1 MPYRL
6 LALDVD
12 GTLLDPDGELRDTVR
27 QAVMAARQT
36 GLRVILC
43 TGRRFRSARPWAQK
57 LQLDGP
63 IVVHNGALVKDVA
76 SAETLHCHPLPETLC
91 RRGLAVL
98 RQLAPP
104 LIYIDAFHKQV
115 DILTEPMEHLHPF
128 QREYLQDS
136 LPYCRFVDDLSAVCL
151 PTASARARMR
161 RIIGSAATEVVMLS
175 IMAEADRLQALRPA
189 VEDALAGQGHTKMIL
204 NKNYQG
210 HILEVLPA
218 TVSKW
223 QALERL
229 MAAEGLTAED
239 VMAIGDDYND
249 LEMIRGAGLG
259 IAMGNA
265 VDVVRDAAGYVTG
278 SNADDGV
285 AQALERFVLQR

>member
-6 LALDVD
+6 LALDID
-12 GTLLDPDGELRDTVR
+12 GTLLDPDGELQDAVR
-27 QAVMAARQT
+27 QAVIAARQI

-43 TGRRFRSARPWAQK
+43 TGRRFRSARPWAQE

-76 SAETLHCHPLPETLC
+76 SAETLHCHPLPEMLC

-104 LIYIDAFHKQV
+104 LIYIDAFHEEV
-115 DILTEPMEHLHPF
+115 DILTEPLEHLHPF
-128 QREYLQDS
+128 QQEYLQDN
-136 LPYCRFVDDLSAVCL
+136 LPYCRFVEDLGAVPL
-151 PTASARARMR
+151 R
-161 RIIGSAATEVVMLS
+161 GVVMLS
-175 IMAEADRLQALRPA
+175 IMAEADRLEALRPA
-189 VEDALAGQGHTKMIL
+189 VEDALVGQGHTKMIL
-204 NKNYQG
+204 NKNYRG

-229 MAAEGLTAED
+229 MATEGLTADD
-239 VMAIGDDYND
+239 VIAIGDDYND

-265 VDVVRDAAGYVTG
+265 VEPVREVAGYVTG

-285 AQALERFVLQR
+285 AQALERFVLQG

>member
-1 MPYRL
+1 
-6 LALDVD
+6 
-12 GTLLDPDGELRDTVR
+12 
-27 QAVMAARQT
+27 
-36 GLRVILC
+36 
-43 TGRRFRSARPWAQK
+43 
-57 LQLDGP
+57 
-63 IVVHNGALVKDVA
+63 
-76 SAETLHCHPLPETLC
+76 
-91 RRGLAVL
+91 
-98 RQLAPP
+98 
-104 LIYIDAFHKQV
+104 
-115 DILTEPMEHLHPF
+115 
-128 QREYLQDS
+128 
-136 LPYCRFVDDLSAVCL
+136 
-151 PTASARARMR
+151 
-161 RIIGSAATEVVMLS
+161 MLS

-204 NKNYQG
+204 NKNYRG

-229 MAAEGLTAED
+229 MAATGLAADD

-265 VDVVRDAAGYVTG
+265 VEPVRQAAGHITG

-285 AQALERFVLQR
+285 VQALERFVLKR

>member
-12 GTLLDPDGELRDTVR
+12 GTLLDPDGELRDAVR

-36 GLRVILC
+36 GLRVVLC
-43 TGRRFRSARPWAQK
+43 TGRRFRSTRPVAQE

-63 IVVHNGALVKDVA
+63 VVVHNGALVKDVA
-76 SAETLHCHPLPETLC
+76 SAETLHCHPLPESLC
-91 RRGLAVL
+91 RRGLEVL

-104 LIYIDAFHKQV
+104 LIYIDAFHEEV
-115 DILTEPMEHLHPF
+115 DILTEPLEHLHPF
-128 QREYLQDS
+128 QQEYLQDNI
-136 LPYCRFVDDLSAVCL
+136 PYCRFVDDL
-151 PTASARARMR
+151 
-161 RIIGSAATEVVMLS
+161 AATELRGVVMLS
-175 IMAEADRLQALRPA
+175 IMAEADRLQALRPE

-204 NKNYQG
+204 NKNFRG

-229 MAAEGLTAED
+229 MAAEGIAPDD
-239 VMAIGDDYND
+239 VVAIGDDYND
-249 LEMIRGAGLG
+249 LEMIQGAGLG

-265 VDVVRDAAGYVTG
+265 VEPIRAAAGYITG
-278 SNADDGV
+278 NNDDDGV
-285 AQALERFVLQR
+285 VQAIERFVLRG

>member
-27 QAVMAARQT
+27 QAIMAAQQA

-76 SAETLHCHPLPETLC
+76 SAETQHCHPLPETLC

-104 LIYIDAFHKQV
+104 LIYIESRCRAIAGSGGPANCKRPTQAMRTQRRRPEPTLRFERTAAPGVHWYHRNTKQ
-115 DILTEPMEHLHPF
+115 
-128 QREYLQDS
+128 
-136 LPYCRFVDDLSAVCL
+136 
-151 PTASARARMR
+151 
-161 RIIGSAATEVVMLS
+161 
-175 IMAEADRLQALRPA
+175 
-189 VEDALAGQGHTKMIL
+189 
-204 NKNYQG
+204 
-210 HILEVLPA
+210 
-218 TVSKW
+218 
-223 QALERL
+223 
-229 MAAEGLTAED
+229 
-239 VMAIGDDYND
+239 
-249 LEMIRGAGLG
+249 
-259 IAMGNA
+259 
-265 VDVVRDAAGYVTG
+265 
-278 SNADDGV
+278 
-285 AQALERFVLQR
+285 

>member
-27 QAVMAARQT
+27 QAVMAAQQT
-36 GLRVILC
+36 GLRVTLC
-43 TGRRFRSARPWAQK
+43 TGRRFRSTRPLAQE

-63 IVVHNGALVKDVA
+63 VVVHNGALVKDVT
-76 SAETLHCHPLPETLC
+76 SAETLHCHPLRETLC

-104 LIYIDAFHKQV
+104 LIYIDAFHEQV

-128 QREYLQDS
+128 QREYLQDN
-136 LPYCRFVDDLSAVCL
+136 LPYCRFVDDLGTACL
-151 PTASARARMR
+151 R
-161 RIIGSAATEVVMLS
+161 GVVMLS

-223 QALERL
+223 QSLERL
-229 MAAEGLTAED
+229 MAAEGLTADE

-265 VDVVRDAAGYVTG
+265 VDAVRDAAGYVTG
-278 SNADDGV
+278 SNDDDGV
-285 AQALERFVLQR
+285 MQALERFVLRR

>member
-12 GTLLDPDGELRDTVR
+12 GTLLDPDGELRDAVR
-27 QAVMAARQT
+27 QAVIAAQQA

-43 TGRRFRSARPWAQK
+43 TGRRFRSARPLAQE

-104 LIYIDAFHKQV
+104 LIYIDAFHEQV
-115 DILTEPMEHLHPF
+115 DILTEPLERLHPF
-128 QREYLQDS
+128 QREYLQDN
-136 LPYCRFVDDLSAVCL
+136 LPYCRFVDDLNAERL
-151 PTASARARMR
+151 R
-161 RIIGSAATEVVMLS
+161 GVVMLS
-175 IMAEADRLQALRPA
+175 IMAEAERLQALRPA

-204 NKNYQG
+204 NKNYRG

-229 MAAEGLTAED
+229 MAAAGLTADD

-265 VDVVRDAAGYVTG
+265 VEPVRRAAGYVTG

-285 AQALERFVLQR
+285 VQALERFVLPR

>member
-12 GTLLDPDGELRDTVR
+12 GTLLDPDGELRDAVR
-27 QAVMAARQT
+27 QAVMAARRA

-43 TGRRFRSARPWAQK
+43 TGRRFRSARPWARE

-63 IVVHNGALVKDVA
+63 VVVHNGALVKDVA
-76 SAETLHCHPLPETLC
+76 STETLHCHPLPETLC

-104 LIYIDAFHKQV
+104 LIYIDGFREQV

-128 QREYLQDS
+128 QQEYLQDNI
-136 LPYCRFVDDLSAVCL
+136 PYCRFVDDLSAERL
-151 PTASARARMR
+151 R
-161 RIIGSAATEVVMLS
+161 GVVMLS
-175 IMAEADRLQALRPA
+175 IMAEAERLQALRPA

-204 NKNYQG
+204 NKNFRG

-229 MAAEGLTAED
+229 MAAEGWTADD

-265 VDVVRDAAGYVTG
+265 VDAVREAARHVTG
-278 SNADDGV
+278 SNDDDGV
-285 AQALERFVLQR
+285 AQAIERFVLQR

>member
-12 GTLLDPDGELRDTVR
+12 GTLLDPDGELRDSVR
-27 QAVMAARQT
+27 QAVIAARET
-36 GLRVILC
+36 GLQVILC
-43 TGRRFRSARPWAQK
+43 TGRRFRSARPWAQAF
-57 LQLDGP
+57 QLDGP

-76 SAETLHCHPLPETLC
+76 SAKTLYCHPLPETLC

-104 LIYIDAFHKQV
+104 LIYIDAFHEQV

-128 QREYLQDS
+128 QQEYLQDNI
-136 LPYCRFVDDLSAVCL
+136 PYCRFVDDL
-151 PTASARARMR
+151 
-161 RIIGSAATEVVMLS
+161 AAERLRGVVMLS
-175 IMAEADRLQALRPA
+175 IMAEADRLEALRPA

-204 NKNYQG
+204 NKNYRG

-229 MAAEGLTAED
+229 MAAAGLTADD

-265 VDVVRDAAGYVTG
+265 VEPVRQAARYVTG
-278 SNADDGV
+278 SNDDDGV
-285 AQALERFVLQR
+285 VQAIERFVLQG

>member
-27 QAVMAARQT
+27 QAVMAARRT

-43 TGRRFRSARPWAQK
+43 TGRRFRSTRPLAQH
-57 LQLDGP
+57 LRLDGP
-63 IVVHNGALVKDVA
+63 VVVHNGALVKDVA
-76 SAETLHCHPLPETLC
+76 SAETLHCHPLPESLC
-91 RRGLAVL
+91 RRGLEVL

-104 LIYIDAFHKQV
+104 LIYIDAFHEEV

-128 QREYLQDS
+128 QQEYLQDNI
-136 LPYCRFVDDLSAVCL
+136 PYCRFVDDL
-151 PTASARARMR
+151 
-161 RIIGSAATEVVMLS
+161 AATRLRGVVMLS
-175 IMAEADRLQALRPA
+175 IMAEADRLQALRPE
-189 VEDALAGQGHTKMIL
+189 VEHALAGQGHTKMIL
-204 NKNYQG
+204 NKNFRG

-229 MAAEGLTAED
+229 MAAKGWTAND

-265 VDVVRDAAGYVTG
+265 VEPVRAAADHVTG
-278 SNADDGV
+278 SNDDDGV
-285 AQALERFVLQR
+285 VQAIQRFVLHG

>member
-27 QAVMAARQT
+27 QAVIAARQA

-43 TGRRFRSARPWAQK
+43 TGRRFRSTRPVAQE

-63 IVVHNGALVKDVA
+63 VVVHNGALVKDVT

-91 RRGLAVL
+91 RRGLEVL

-104 LIYIDAFHKQV
+104 LIYIDAFHEEV
-115 DILTEPMEHLHPF
+115 DILSEPMEHLHPF
-128 QREYLQDS
+128 QQEYLQDNI
-136 LPYCRFVDDLSAVCL
+136 PYCRFVDDL
-151 PTASARARMR
+151 
-161 RIIGSAATEVVMLS
+161 AATPLSGVVMLS

-189 VEDALAGQGHTKMIL
+189 VENALAGQGHTKMIL
-204 NKNYQG
+204 NKNFRG

-218 TVSKW
+218 AVSKW

-229 MAAEGLTAED
+229 MAAEGLTADD
-239 VMAIGDDYND
+239 VIAIGDDYND

-265 VDVVRDAAGYVTG
+265 RRARSRRRRVR
-278 SNADDGV
+278 NR
-285 AQALERFVLQR
+285 QQR

>member
-12 GTLLDPDGELRDTVR
+12 GTLLDPDGELRDAVR
-27 QAVMAARQT
+27 QAVIAARQS
-36 GLRVILC
+36 GLRVVLC
-43 TGRRFRSARPWAQK
+43 TGRRFRSTRPVAQD

-63 IVVHNGALVKDVA
+63 VVVHNGALVKDVA
-76 SAETLHCHPLPETLC
+76 TAETLHCHPLPESLC
-91 RRGLAVL
+91 RRGLEVL

-104 LIYIDAFHKQV
+104 LIYIDAFHEEV
-115 DILTEPMEHLHPF
+115 DILTEPLEHLHPF
-128 QREYLQDS
+128 QQEYLQDNI
-136 LPYCRFVDDLSAVCL
+136 PYCRFVDDL
-151 PTASARARMR
+151 
-161 RIIGSAATEVVMLS
+161 AATQLRGVVMLS

-204 NKNYQG
+204 NKNFRG

-229 MAAEGLTAED
+229 MAAEGVTADE
-239 VMAIGDDYND
+239 VVAIGDDYND

-265 VDVVRDAAGYVTG
+265 VEPIRSVAGYITG
-278 SNADDGV
+278 SNDDDGV
-285 AQALERFVLQR
+285 VQAIERFVLRG

>member
-1 MPYRL
+1 
-6 LALDVD
+6 
-12 GTLLDPDGELRDTVR
+12 
-27 QAVMAARQT
+27 
-36 GLRVILC
+36 
-43 TGRRFRSARPWAQK
+43 
-57 LQLDGP
+57 
-63 IVVHNGALVKDVA
+63 
-76 SAETLHCHPLPETLC
+76 
-91 RRGLAVL
+91 
-98 RQLAPP
+98 
-104 LIYIDAFHKQV
+104 
-115 DILTEPMEHLHPF
+115 MERLHPF
-128 QREYLQDS
+128 QQEYLQDS
-136 LPYCRFVDDLSAVCL
+136 LPYCRFVDDLGAACL
-151 PTASARARMR
+151 S
-161 RIIGSAATEVVMLS
+161 GVVMLS
-175 IMAEADRLQALRPA
+175 VMAEADRLQALRPA

-265 VDVVRDAAGYVTG
+265 VEAVRAAAGYVTG
-278 SNADDGV
+278 SNADDGLV
-285 AQALERFVLQR
+285 QALERFVL

>member
-12 GTLLDPDGELRDTVR
+12 GTLLDPDGELRDAVR
-27 QAVMAARQT
+27 QAVLAARQA

-43 TGRRFRSARPWAQK
+43 TGRRFRSARPWAQE
-57 LQLDGP
+57 LHLDGP

-76 SAETLHCHPLPETLC
+76 SAATLHCHPLPEALC

-98 RQLAPP
+98 QQLAPP
-104 LIYIDAFHKQV
+104 LIYIDAFHEEV
-115 DILTEPMEHLHPF
+115 DILTEPFEHLHPF
-128 QREYLQDS
+128 QQEYLQDNI
-136 LPYCRFVDDLSAVCL
+136 PYCRFVDDLSAERL
-151 PTASARARMR
+151 R
-161 RIIGSAATEVVMLS
+161 GVVMLS
-175 IMAEADRLQALRPA
+175 IMAEAERLQALRPS

-204 NKNYQG
+204 NKNYRG

-229 MAAEGLTAED
+229 MAADGLAADE

-265 VDVVRDAAGYVTG
+265 VDAVRQAAGHVTG
-278 SNADDGV
+278 SNDDDGV
-285 AQALERFVLQR
+285 AQAIERFVLQG

>member
-12 GTLLDPDGELRDTVR
+12 GTLLDPAGELRDAVR
-27 QAVMAARQT
+27 QAVIAARQA

-43 TGRRFRSARPWAQK
+43 TGRRFRSTRPVAQD

-63 IVVHNGALVKDVA
+63 VVVHNGALVKDVA
-76 SAETLHCHPLPETLC
+76 SAETLHCHPLPEPLC
-91 RRGLAVL
+91 RRGLDVL
-98 RQLAPP
+98 RRLAPP
-104 LIYIDAFHKQV
+104 LIYLDSFHEEV
-115 DILTEPMEHLHPF
+115 DILTEPLETLHPF
-128 QREYLQDS
+128 QQEYLQDNI
-136 LPYCRFVDDLSAVCL
+136 PYCRFVDDL
-151 PTASARARMR
+151 
-161 RIIGSAATEVVMLS
+161 AATRLRGVVMLS
-175 IMAEADRLQALRPA
+175 VMAEAERLQALRPA
-189 VEDALAGQGHTKMIL
+189 VEDALAGHGHTKMIL
-204 NKNYQG
+204 NKNFRG

-229 MAAEGLTAED
+229 MAAEGVTAED

-259 IAMGNA
+259 VAMGNA
-265 VDVVRDAAGYVTG
+265 VEPVRAAAGYVTG
-278 SNADDGV
+278 SNDEDGV
-285 AQALERFVLQR
+285 VQAIERFVLRG

>member
-27 QAVMAARQT
+27 QAIMAAQQT

-43 TGRRFRSARPWAQK
+43 TGRRFRSARPWAQE

-91 RRGLAVL
+91 RRGLEVL

-104 LIYIDAFHKQV
+104 LIYIDAFREEV
-115 DILTEPMEHLHPF
+115 DILTEPMASLHPF
-128 QREYLQDS
+128 QQEYLQDNI
-136 LPYCRFVDDLSAVCL
+136 PYCRFVDDLGADRL
-151 PTASARARMR
+151 R
-161 RIIGSAATEVVMLS
+161 GVVMLS

-229 MAAEGLTAED
+229 MAAEGLAAED

-265 VDVVRDAAGYVTG
+265 VDAVRDAAGYVTG
-278 SNADDGV
+278 SNDDDGLV
-285 AQALERFVLQR
+285 QALERFVL

>member
-12 GTLLDPDGELRDTVR
+12 GTLLDPDGELRDIVR
-27 QAVMAARQT
+27 QAVMAAQQA

-104 LIYIDAFHKQV
+104 LIYIDAFHEQV
-115 DILTEPMEHLHPF
+115 DILTEPMERLHPF

-136 LPYCRFVDDLSAVCL
+136 LPYCRFVDDLSAACL
-151 PTASARARMR
+151 S
-161 RIIGSAATEVVMLS
+161 GVVMLS

-265 VDVVRDAAGYVTG
+265 VDAVRDAAGYVTG
-278 SNADDGV
+278 SNDDDGV
-285 AQALERFVLQR
+285 AQALERFVLRG

>member
-12 GTLLDPDGELRDTVR
+12 GTLLDPDGELRDTVQ
-27 QAVMAARQT
+27 QAVIAAQQT

-43 TGRRFRSARPWAQK
+43 TGRRFRSARPWAQE

-76 SAETLHCHPLPETLC
+76 SAATLHRHPLPETLC

-98 RQLAPP
+98 QQLTPP
-104 LIYIDAFHKQV
+104 LIYIDAFHEEI
-115 DILTEPMEHLHPF
+115 DILTEPLEHLHPF
-128 QREYLQDS
+128 QREYLQDNI
-136 LPYCRFVDDLSAVCL
+136 PYCRFVDDL
-151 PTASARARMR
+151 
-161 RIIGSAATEVVMLS
+161 AAERLHGVVMLS
-175 IMAEADRLQALRPA
+175 IMAEADRLQALRPT
-189 VEDALAGQGHTKMIL
+189 VEAALAGQGHTKMIL
-204 NKNYQG
+204 NKNYRG

-229 MAAEGLTAED
+229 MAAQGLTADD

-265 VDVVRDAAGYVTG
+265 VDAVRQAARHVTG

-285 AQALERFVLQR
+285 AQALERFVLRG

>member
-6 LALDVD
+6 LALDLD
-12 GTLLDPDGELRDTVR
+12 GTVLDPDGELRETVR
-27 QAVMAARQT
+27 QAVIAAQDA
-36 GLRVILC
+36 GLRVVLC
-43 TGRRFRSARPWAQK
+43 TGRRFRSTRPVAQE
-57 LQLDGP
+57 LQLNGP
-63 IVVHNGALVKDVA
+63 VVVHNGALVKDVA

-91 RRGLAVL
+91 RRGLEVL

-104 LIYIDAFHKQV
+104 LIYIDAFREQV

-128 QREYLQDS
+128 QQEYLQDNIQ
-136 LPYCRFVDDLSAVCL
+136 YCRFVDDL
-151 PTASARARMR
+151 RAERLQ
-161 RIIGSAATEVVMLS
+161 GVVMLS
-175 IMAEADRLQALRPA
+175 IMAEAERLQALRPI

-204 NKNYQG
+204 NKNFRG

-229 MAAEGLTAED
+229 MAAEGLTAEE

-259 IAMGNA
+259 IAMANA
-265 VDVVRDAAGYVTG
+265 VEPVREAAGYVTG
-278 SNADDGV
+278 SNDDDGV
-285 AQALERFVLQR
+285 VQAIERFVLPG

>member
-1 MPYRL
+1 MPCRL

-27 QAVMAARQT
+27 QAVIAAQQT

-43 TGRRFRSARPWAQK
+43 TGRRFRSARPWAQE

-63 IVVHNGALVKDVA
+63 IVVHNGALVKDVT
-76 SAETLHCHPLPETLC
+76 SAKTLHCHPLPETLWQ
-91 RRGLAVL
+91 RGLAVL
-98 RQLAPP
+98 RQLTPP
-104 LIYIDAFHKQV
+104 LIYIDAFHEEV
-115 DILTEPMEHLHPF
+115 DILTEPLEHLHPF
-128 QREYLQDS
+128 QREYLQDNLS
-136 LPYCRFVDDLSAVCL
+136 YCRFVDDLNAACL
-151 PTASARARMR
+151 PTANAKERMR
-161 RIIGSAATEVVMLS
+161 RIIGSAAIDVVMLS

-204 NKNYQG
+204 NKNYRG

-229 MAAEGLTAED
+229 MAAEGLTADD

-265 VDVVRDAAGYVTG
+265 VEPVRQAARYVTG

>member
-27 QAVMAARQT
+27 QAIIAAQQT

-43 TGRRFRSARPWAQK
+43 TGRRFRSARPWAQE

-76 SAETLHCHPLPETLC
+76 SAKTLHCHPLPETLC
-91 RRGLAVL
+91 RQGLAVL
-98 RQLAPP
+98 RRLAPP
-104 LIYIDAFHKQV
+104 LIYIDAFHEEV
-115 DILTEPMEHLHPF
+115 DILSEPMAHLHPF
-128 QREYLQDS
+128 QQEYLQDNV
-136 LPYCRFVDDLSAVCL
+136 PYCRFVDDLNAERL
-151 PTASARARMR
+151 H
-161 RIIGSAATEVVMLS
+161 GVVMLS

-189 VEDALAGQGHTKMIL
+189 VEEALAGQGHTKMIL
-204 NKNYQG
+204 NKNYRG

-229 MAAEGLTAED
+229 MTAEGLTADD

-265 VDVVRDAAGYVTG
+265 VEPVRDAARYVTG
-278 SNADDGV
+278 SNDDDGV
-285 AQALERFVLQR
+285 AQALERFVLKG

>member
-27 QAVMAARQT
+27 EAVIAARQT

-43 TGRRFRSARPWAQK
+43 TGRRFRSTRPLAHE

-63 IVVHNGALVKDVA
+63 VVVHNGALVKDVA
-76 SAETLHCHPLPETLC
+76 SAETLHCHPLPESLC
-91 RRGLAVL
+91 RRGLEVL

-104 LIYIDAFHKQV
+104 LIYIDAFHEEI

-128 QREYLQDS
+128 QQEYLQDNI
-136 LPYCRFVDDLSAVCL
+136 PYCRFVDDL
-151 PTASARARMR
+151 
-161 RIIGSAATEVVMLS
+161 AATRLHGVVMLS
-175 IMAEADRLQALRPA
+175 IMAEADRLQALRPE
-189 VEDALAGQGHTKMIL
+189 VEHALAGQGHTKMIL
-204 NKNYQG
+204 NKNFRG

-229 MAAEGLTAED
+229 MAAEGLTAEN
-239 VMAIGDDYND
+239 VVAIGDDYND

-265 VDVVRDAAGYVTG
+265 VEPVRAAARYVTG
-278 SNADDGV
+278 SNDDDGV
-285 AQALERFVLQR
+285 VQAIERFVLQG

>member
-27 QAVMAARQT
+27 QAIMAAQQT

-43 TGRRFRSARPWAQK
+43 TGRRFRSARPWAQE
-57 LQLDGP
+57 LRLEGP

-76 SAETLHCHPLPETLC
+76 SAETLHCHPLPEALC

-104 LIYIDAFHKQV
+104 LIYIDAFREEV
-115 DILTEPMEHLHPF
+115 DILTEPMERLHPF
-128 QREYLQDS
+128 QQEYLQDS
-136 LPYCRFVDDLSAVCL
+136 LPYCRFVDDLGAACL
-151 PTASARARMR
+151 S
-161 RIIGSAATEVVMLS
+161 GVVMLS
-175 IMAEADRLQALRPA
+175 VMAEADRLEALRPA

-265 VDVVRDAAGYVTG
+265 VEAVREAAGYVTG

>member
-12 GTLLDPDGELRDTVR
+12 GTLLDPAGELRDTVR

-43 TGRRFRSARPWAQK
+43 TGRRFRSARPWAQT

-76 SAETLHCHPLPETLC
+76 SAETLHCHPLPEALC

-98 RQLAPP
+98 QQLAPP
-104 LIYIDAFHKQV
+104 LIYIDAFHEQV

-128 QREYLQDS
+128 QREYLQDNI
-136 LPYCRFVDDLSAVCL
+136 PYCRFVDDLGAERL
-151 PTASARARMR
+151 R
-161 RIIGSAATEVVMLS
+161 GVVMLS

-189 VEDALAGQGHTKMIL
+189 VEDTLAGQGHTKMIL

-229 MAAEGLTAED
+229 MAAEGLTADD

-265 VDVVRDAAGYVTG
+265 VEPIRDAAGYVTG